1 MTQALITKSSTQNF
15 SGAPLPSGASVSTQS
30 MVFSHDGSAGT
41 STGVPGPS
49 RNRPAH
55 AVSSAP
61 YQAPSLSSRS
71 GAASEGQ
78 PPKRRGA
85 TDNQITAHLHNDDG
99 SLRTHKDVISALR
112 AAGLGAG
119 AKRITARLQAAGGA
133 RKLPG
138 ATDATIT
145 ARLHNTDGS
154 LRTRSDVASALHA
167 AGLGA
172 GNARI
177 DAQLQAAG
185 SARRLR
191 SATDEQINAHLHTPG
206 SLRIHKDVASALH
219 AAGLGAGNARI
230 DAQLQ
235 AAGSARRLRSAT
247 DEQINAHLHNTDGSL
262 RIHKD
267 VASALHAAGLGAGN
281 ARIDAQLQAAGSA
294 RRLRSATDEQINAHL
309 HNTDGSLRIHK
320 DVASALHAAGLGAGN
335 ARITARLQAARGPQ

>member
-119 AKRITARLQAAGGA
+119 AKRIGARLQAAGG
-133 RKLPG
+133 G
-138 ATDATIT
+138 
-145 ARLHNTDGS
+145 
-154 LRTRSDVASALHA
+154 
-167 AGLGA
+167 
-172 GNARI
+172 
-177 DAQLQAAG
+177 
-185 SARRLR
+185 RRLR
-191 SATDEQINAHLHTPG
+191 GTTGEQINAHLRNDDG
-206 SLRIHKDVASALH
+206 SLRTHKDVASALR
-219 AAGLGAGNARI
+219 AAGLGADTSRI
-230 DAQLQ
+230 TAQLQ
-235 AAGSARRLRSAT
+235 AAGGTRRLRGTTDAQIDAHLHNDDGSLRTQTDVLSALHAVGLGASSTRIAAQVQAAGGGRHLPGAT
-247 DEQINAHLHNTDGSL
+247 DEQINAHLHNDDGSL
-262 RIHKD
+262 RTQSA
-267 VASALHAAGLGAGN
+267 VASAL
-281 ARIDAQLQAAGSA
+281 R
-294 RRLRSATDEQINAHL
+294 
-309 HNTDGSLRIHK
+309 
-320 DVASALHAAGLGAGN
+320 AAGLGAGN

>member
-85 TDNQITAHLHNDDG
+85 TDNQISAHLHNDDG
-99 SLRTHKDVISALR
+99 SLRTRRGVTSALR
-112 AAGLGAG
+112 AAGLGADQG
-119 AKRITARLQAAGGA
+119 RIAAQLQAAGGA
-133 RKLPG
+133 RHLRG
-138 ATDATIT
+138 ATDAQID
-145 ARLHNTDGS
+145 AHLHNTDGS
-154 LRTRSDVASALHA
+154 LRTQRAVASALHA

-172 GNARI
+172 GNGRI
-177 DAQLQAAG
+177 VPALRQAAG
-185 SARRLR
+185 GARLR
-191 SATDEQINAHLHTPG
+191 PGATDEQINAHLRNDDG
-206 SLRIHKDVASALH
+206 ALRGRDQVASALH
-219 AAGLGAGNARI
+219 AAGLGASSPRI

-235 AAGSARRLRSAT
+235 AA
-247 DEQINAHLHNTDGSL
+247 
-262 RIHKD
+262 
-267 VASALHAAGLGAGN
+267 
-281 ARIDAQLQAAGSA
+281 
-294 RRLRSATDEQINAHL
+294 
-309 HNTDGSLRIHK
+309 
-320 DVASALHAAGLGAGN
+320 
-335 ARITARLQAARGPQ
+335 RGPQ